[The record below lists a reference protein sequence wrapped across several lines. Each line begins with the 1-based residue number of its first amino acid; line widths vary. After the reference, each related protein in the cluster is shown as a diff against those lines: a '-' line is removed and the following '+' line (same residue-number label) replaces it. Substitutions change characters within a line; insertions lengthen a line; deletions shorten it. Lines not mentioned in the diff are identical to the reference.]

1 MSLLYF
7 LLSLK
12 VAITIKVL
20 QDQEYAPRS
29 WLKSL
34 PLLHE
39 SHFDEKQKSYFF
51 PSNFEKVAE
60 SQTVV

>member
-1 MSLLYF
+1 MSILYL

-29 WLKSL
+29 WLKFL
-34 PLLHE
+34 WKE
-39 SHFDEKQKSYFF
+39 ENQKYVGAAIIQGRKLIKGG
-51 PSNFEKVAE
+51 NY
-60 SQTVV
+60 